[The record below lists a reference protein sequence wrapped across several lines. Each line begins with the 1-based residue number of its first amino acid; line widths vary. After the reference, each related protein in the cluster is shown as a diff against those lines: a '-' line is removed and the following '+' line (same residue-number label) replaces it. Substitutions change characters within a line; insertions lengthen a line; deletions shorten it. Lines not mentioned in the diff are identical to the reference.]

1 MAVFDVTSIQASA
14 KTDFTRTWLA
24 TASLVPR
31 NTSVNLPPRGRSH
44 PVRDLMQRSREI
56 LLARGFDE
64 IENPTIL
71 SDADVAKQYGPEA
84 LVILDRAFYL
94 AQLPRPEIGVST
106 QRAQEVEKIVGRHID
121 VEELGSILRA
131 YKRGD
136 IEADDLID
144 TLMKRLDIADTQATE
159 IINRVFPE
167 LYQLKP
173 VPTDKTLRSHMTAT
187 WFHTLAALQGRCTY
201 PLALFAVGPRYRNE
215 QREDAHHL
223 RVHHSASIVVMDPEM
238 SLEAGRVITSNVLRD
253 YGFEDTR
260 FETKSATSKYY
271 APGFE
276 EEVFVK
282 YRGQWLE
289 VADIGMYS
297 PVALSNFGIHHPVFN
312 AGMGIERLAMILH
325 GADDIRKLVYPQFS
339 VVDFSDQD
347 IADSL
352 SFISAPKTGRGLKIA
367 NAIEGSAR
375 KHKDAVAPCEFVSYK
390 DNRVEV
396 KLVEREQGKKLVG
409 PAGFNEICVGEGS
422 IYSDL
427 QPSGIYTGI
436 NYMRAVSMAAA
447 ALAEDATEPC
457 ELQVKMIRHL
467 SDLNLELP
475 DAVRQHIERQ
485 QKKIRVGGGMFVTIE
500 IRPIRAAGEHRS
512 EGG

>member
-1 MAVFDVTSIQASA
+1 MAGFDVSSIRSNA
-14 KTDFTRTWLA
+14 KADFSETWLS
-24 TASLVPR
+24 TASLLPR
-31 NTSVNLPPRGRSH
+31 NTSVKLPSRGRPH
-44 PVRDLMQRSREI
+44 PLRDLMQRSREI

-64 IENPTIL
+64 AENLTIL
-71 SDADVAKQYGPEA
+71 PDSDVTKQYGPEA

-94 AQLPRPEIGVST
+94 AQLPRPEIGVSA
-106 QRAQEVEKIVGRHID
+106 QRVQQVERIVDRPID

-136 IEADDLID
+136 IESDDLIEA
-144 TLMKRLDIADTQATE
+144 LMKRLDITDVQATQ
-159 IINRVFPE
+159 IIHKVFPE
-167 LYQLKP
+167 LYGLKP

-187 WFHTLAALQGRCTY
+187 WFHTLAAMQDRATY
-201 PLALFAVGPRYRNE
+201 PVALFAVGPRYRNE

-223 RVHHSASIVVMDPEM
+223 RVHHSASIVVMASEM
-238 SLEAGRVITSNVLRD
+238 SLEAGRAITSDVLRD

-260 FETKSATSKYY
+260 FETKAATSKYY
-271 APGFE
+271 APGLE

-297 PVALSNFGIHHPVFN
+297 PVALSNFDIRHPVFN

-325 GADDIRKLVYPQFS
+325 GSDDIRKLVYPQFS
-339 VVDFSDQD
+339 IVEYSDKD
-347 IADSL
+347 IAESL
-352 SFISAPKTGRGLKIA
+352 SFIAAPRTDRGAKIA

-375 KHKDAVAPCEFVSYK
+375 KHKDEVAPCEFVAFR
-390 DNRVEV
+390 DNKVEV
-396 KLVEREQGKKLVG
+396 KLVEREEGKKLVG
-409 PAGFNEICVGEGS
+409 PAGFNELCVGDGT

-427 QPSGIYTGI
+427 HPSETYTGL
-436 NYMRAVSMAAA
+436 NYMKAISMAAA
-447 ALAEDATEPC
+447 ALAEDATEPR

-485 QKKIRVGGGMFVTIE
+485 QKKIRIGGGVFVTVE
-500 IRPIRAAGEHRS
+500 IHPVQFQGGSSATAG
-512 EGG
+512 

>member
-1 MAVFDVTSIQASA
+1 MAEFDVSSIRNRA
-14 KTDFTRTWLA
+14 KADFSETWLA
-24 TASLVPR
+24 TADLLPRDTTVSLP
-31 NTSVNLPPRGRSH
+31 SSGRSH

-64 IENPTIL
+64 AENLTIL
-71 SDADVAKQYGPEA
+71 SDADVTRQYGPEA

-94 AQLPRPEIGVST
+94 AHLPRPEIGVSA
-106 QRAQEVEKIVGRHID
+106 QRASHVASIVGRPVE
-121 VEELGSILRA
+121 VEELGAILRS

-144 TLMKRLDIADTQATE
+144 ALMKRLNIEDTQATE
-159 IINRVFPE
+159 IINKVFPE

-187 WFHTLAALQGRCTY
+187 WFHTLAALQDKATL
-201 PLALFAVGPRYRNE
+201 PIALFAVGPRYRNE

-223 RVHHSASIVVMDPEM
+223 RVHHSASIAIMDPQM
-238 SLEAGRVITSNVLRD
+238 SLKAGRDITSKILCD

-297 PVALSNFGIHHPVFN
+297 PVALSNFEIRYPVFN

-325 GADDIRKLVYPQFS
+325 GADDIRRLVYPQFS
-339 VVDFSDQD
+339 VVDFSDKD
-347 IADSL
+347 IAESL
-352 SFISAPKTGRGLKIA
+352 TFISEPKTDRGLKIA
-367 NAIEGSAR
+367 SAIEGSAR
-375 KHKDAVAPCEFVSYK
+375 KHKDAPSPCEFVAFR

-396 KLVEREQGKKLVG
+396 KLVEREEGKKLVG
-409 PAGFNEICVGEGS
+409 PAGFNEICVGDGT

-427 QPSGIYTGI
+427 EPSGTYTGL
-436 NYMRAVSMAAA
+436 NYMRAISMAAA
-447 ALAEDATEPC
+447 AVAEDATEVI
-457 ELQVKMIRHL
+457 EFHVKMIRHL

-475 DAVRQHIERQ
+475 DAVRHHIERQ
-485 QKKIRVGGGMFVTIE
+485 QKKIRVGGGVFVTVE
-500 IRPIRAAGEHRS
+500 IRPLVETGDNRS
-512 EGG
+512 G

>member
-1 MAVFDVTSIQASA
+1 MAEFDVSSIRNQAKA
-14 KTDFTRTWLA
+14 DFTGTWLS
-24 TASLVPR
+24 TAEL
-31 NTSVNLPPRGRSH
+31 LPKDTTVKLPSRGRPH

-64 IENPTIL
+64 AENPTIL
-71 SDADVAKQYGPEA
+71 SDADVARQYGPES

-94 AQLPRPEIGVST
+94 AHLPRPEIGVSA
-106 QRAQEVEKIVGRHID
+106 QRASHVESIVGRRVE
-121 VEELGSILRA
+121 VEELSSILRA

-144 TLMKRLDIADTQATE
+144 ELMKRLGIEDTQATE
-159 IINRVFPE
+159 IINKVFPE

-187 WFHTLAALQGRCTY
+187 WFHTLAALQDRTTY
-201 PLALFAVGPRYRNE
+201 PVALFAVGPRYRNE

-223 RVHHSASIVVMDPEM
+223 RVHHSASIVIMDPQM
-238 SLEAGRVITSNVLRD
+238 SLAAGRDITSKILCD

-271 APGFE
+271 APAFE

-297 PVALSNFGIHHPVFN
+297 PVALSNFEIRHPVFN

-325 GADDIRKLVYPQFS
+325 GSEDIRKLVYPQFS
-339 VVDFSDQD
+339 VVDFSDKD
-347 IADSL
+347 IAESL
-352 SFISAPKTGRGLKIA
+352 SFIAAPKTDRGLKIA
-367 NAIEGSAR
+367 SAIEGSAR
-375 KHKDAVAPCEFVSYK
+375 KHKDAPSPCEFVAFR
-390 DNRVEV
+390 DNRIEV
-396 KLVEREQGKKLVG
+396 KLVEREDGKKLVG
-409 PAGFNEICVGEGS
+409 PAGFNEICVGEGTV
-422 IYSDL
+422 YSDL
-427 QPSGIYTGI
+427 EPSGTYTGL
-436 NYMRAVSMAAA
+436 NYMRAISMAAA
-447 ALAEDATEPC
+447 ALAEDAHEPVDY
-457 ELQVKMIRHL
+457 QVKMIRHL
-467 SDLNLELP
+467 SDLNLDLP

-485 QKKIRVGGGMFVTIE
+485 QKKIRVGGGVFVTVE
-500 IRPIRAAGEHRS
+500 IRPSLTTEDSDNG
-512 EGG
+512 

>member
-1 MAVFDVTSIQASA
+1 MAVFDVSSIRSNA
-14 KTDFTRTWLA
+14 KTDFSGTWLS
-24 TASLVPR
+24 TASLLPR
-31 NTSVNLPPRGRSH
+31 NTSVRLPSRGRPH

-56 LLARGFDE
+56 LLTRGFDE
-64 IENPTIL
+64 AENLTIL
-71 SDADVAKQYGPEA
+71 SDSDVTKQYGPEA

-94 AQLPRPEIGVST
+94 AQLPRPEIGVSA
-106 QRAQEVEKIVGRHID
+106 QRVKEVERIVDRPID
-121 VEELGSILRA
+121 VEELGAILRS

-136 IEADDLID
+136 IESDDLIEA
-144 TLMKRLDIADTQATE
+144 LMKRLDITDVQALD
-159 IINRVFPE
+159 IIHKVFPE
-167 LYQLKP
+167 LYGLKP

-187 WFHTLAALQGRCTY
+187 WFHTLAAMQDRAMY
-201 PLALFAVGPRYRNE
+201 PVALFAVGPRYRNE

-238 SLEAGRVITSNVLRD
+238 SLEAGRAITSEVLRE
-253 YGFEDTR
+253 YGFEDTS
-260 FETKSATSKYY
+260 FERKASTSKYY
-271 APGFE
+271 APGLE

-297 PVALSNFGIHHPVFN
+297 PVALSNFDIRHPVFN

-325 GADDIRKLVYPQFS
+325 GSDDIRKLVYPQFS
-339 VVDFSDQD
+339 VVEYSDKD
-347 IADSL
+347 IAESL
-352 SFISAPKTGRGLKIA
+352 SFISAPRTDRGTKISQ
-367 NAIEGSAR
+367 AIEGSAR
-375 KHKDAVAPCEFVSYK
+375 KHKDEIAPCEFVAFR

-396 KLVEREQGKKLVG
+396 KLVEREEGKKLVG
-409 PAGFNEICVGEGS
+409 PAGFNELCVADGT

-427 QPSGIYTGI
+427 QPSGTYTGL
-436 NYMRAVSMAAA
+436 NYMRAISMAAA
-447 ALAEDATEPC
+447 ALAEDATEPR

-485 QKKIRVGGGMFVTIE
+485 QKKIRIGGGVFVTIE
-500 IRPIRAAGEHRS
+500 IHPVQV
-512 EGG
+512 EGGSSAATS